1 MADLNV
7 MIDSI
12 IRNFVVNRVTRITL
26 SSEWISGVGQTA
38 ISTIAVGIGRLLG
51 GFGAIQLSD

>member
-7 MIDSI
+7 VIDSI
-12 IRNFVVNRVTRITL
+12 VWNLVVNRVTRISL

-38 ISTIAVGIGRLLG
+38 ISTIAVGIRRLLG
-51 GFGAIQLSD
+51 RFGTVQLSD